1 MPRKPTG
8 KPTGRPPGST
18 NKQPLDVKE
27 AAKEFTA
34 DALNTLA
41 CIMRDEAQP
50 AAARVSAAGHI
61 LDRGHGK
68 PKQSLDV
75 EADVTARVT
84 RTERVI
90 VDPKPTDPN
99 SADLPAAS

>member
-1 MPRKPTG
+1 MLHRNMPRKPTG
-8 KPTGRPPGST
+8 NPPGRPLGAT
-18 NKQPLDVKE
+18 NRQPLDVKE

-41 CIMRDEAQP
+41 MIMRDNNQP

-68 PKQSLDV
+68 PKQSIDV
-75 EADVTARVT
+75 DGALNVTSIK
-84 RTERVI
+84 RTI
-90 VDPKPTDPN
+90 VDPG
-99 SADLPAAS
+99 A